1 MARETL
7 TCAEG
12 VTPERL
18 SALRDAALTPAEA
31 ERLRAHIATCAACR
45 ARLAGYDALAAALRQ
60 QRELE
65 PGERIVNGVRARL
78 ATRRLRL
85 RRPRG
90 IWAGIATLAPVA
102 AIILLFVYV
111 FSGLAG
117 RARPATAS
125 TPTVVLP
132 TPVATNQFGKPV
144 YPTVTPALVTLPPMT
159 PSVSAATAWGALSP
173 AATVQT
179 PSAANTLFSFD
190 ALSPDATTLIG
201 TQLDHADPGT
211 GREDV
216 YLISYDIASHT
227 YRRLG
232 PQWTGYGAPW
242 GGAASVSARY
252 IIYVFNSQPGA
263 TCGVCNNTLWTYDRQ
278 TGATWKIDPG
288 AQYSGALGDIVSG
301 DHIAFTSIEEQVWVA
316 DPAARQVTLSLPVG
330 AQPASPTAPST
341 TPQAGV
347 RLDGFVWPNLIY
359 EYSPPQTNPN
369 TPVVTSL
376 RITNLQT
383 HVTTI
388 VSPSLSETLGFQNS
402 AAMSSGVSWATLSG
416 DTLYIGA
423 GTNANGV
430 DQRGATVQATF
441 GTLYRITHVF
451 SGANA
456 GQPETLAR
464 WMDTSTTASPAGTL
478 NARLILLGSGYVWDI
493 AEGKLVQLPST
504 SATASQ
510 TQTASLS
517 GEYLMLTHTVNT
529 SDPQTPTTVGAI
541 YDTATL
547 PVR

>member
-1 MARETL
+1 MAHESL

-12 VTPERL
+12 IAPERL
-18 SALRDAALTPAEA
+18 SALRDAALAPAEA
-31 ERLRAHIATCAACR
+31 EQMRAHIATCPACR
-45 ARLAGYDALAAALRQ
+45 ARMADYDALATALRQ

-65 PGERIVNGVRARL
+65 PGERILTGVRARL
-78 ATRRLRL
+78 ATRQTSPRLRPS
-85 RRPRG
+85 RRVWTG
-90 IWAGIATLAPVA
+90 MATLAPVA

-117 RARPATAS
+117 RARPATAN
-125 TPTVVLP
+125 TPTVALP
-132 TPVATNQFGKPV
+132 TPIATNQFGKPI
-144 YPTVTPALVTLPPMT
+144 YPTVTPAHVTLPPMT
-159 PSVSAATAWGALSP
+159 PSVSAATAWGPFSP
-173 AATVQT
+173 ATTVQT

-201 TQLDHADPGT
+201 TELTHADPGS

-242 GGAASVSARY
+242 GGAAGVSARY
-252 IIYVFNSQPGA
+252 IAYGFNSQPGA
-263 TCGVCNNTLWTYDRQ
+263 TCGVCNNSLWTYDRQ
-278 TGATWKIDPG
+278 TGASWKIDPG

-301 DHIAFTSIEEQVWVA
+301 DHVAFTSIEEQVWVA
-316 DPAARQVTLSLPVG
+316 DPATRQVALALPVG
-330 AQPASPTAPST
+330 AQPASTTAPTT

-402 AAMSSGVSWATLSG
+402 ASMSSGVSWATLSG

-423 GTNANGV
+423 STNANGV

-441 GTLYRITHVF
+441 GTVYRITHVF

-464 WMDTSTTASPAGTL
+464 WTGVDLSGAGTL
-478 NARLILLGSGYVWDI
+478 NSRLILLGGGFVWDI

-504 SATASQ
+504 SAANQ

-517 GEYLMLTHTVNT
+517 GSYLMLTHTVNT